1 MIDWF
6 RIIIDL
12 ERVYSQEQIGNAVGR
27 DASTINRY
35 KQDLTEPK
43 YSVGVAL
50 LDLHVKLVPPTT

>member
-6 RIIIDL
+6 RIIVDL

-35 KQDLTEPK
+35 KQQLIEPR
-43 YSVGVAL
+43 YSVGAAL
-50 LDLHVKLVPPTT
+50 LDMHAKIILVAT

>member
-12 ERVYSQEQIGNAVGR
+12 ERIYSQEQIGQAVGR
-27 DASTINRY
+27 DSSIINRY
-35 KQDLTEPK
+35 KQGIHEPR

-50 LDLHVKLVPPTT
+50 LDLHAKLVPVK